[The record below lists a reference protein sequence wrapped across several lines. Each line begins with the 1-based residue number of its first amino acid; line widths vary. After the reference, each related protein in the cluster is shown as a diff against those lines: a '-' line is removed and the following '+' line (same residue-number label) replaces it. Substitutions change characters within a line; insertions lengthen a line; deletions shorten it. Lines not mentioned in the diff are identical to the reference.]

1 MPRALNS
8 AVPKP
13 FNTGRQTVADAYY
26 LQMFSGVIGNLYGIS
41 KFLIDIRNGRV
52 RGHADGK
59 PRQVR
64 ARSAFYACR
73 SRRAVAGTFRHCSV
87 CAVCRSSLGNFCLVH
102 SSSGSIA
109 GQCCLHGKECVG
121 ARFKTVLKLGLY
133 AVRASG
139 IFPFN
144 IAACAGE
151 SLNTRWECI
160 LNAYI

>member
-1 MPRALNS
+1 MASVSWIPS
-8 AVPKP
+8 AGKIL
-13 FNTGRQTVADAYY
+13 GRGMFDVHSVQIDA
-26 LQMFSGVIGNLYGIS
+26 GIVGDRHGIDNVI
-41 KFLIDIRNGRV
+41 FADIRNGRV

-73 SRRAVAGTFRHCSV
+73 SRRAVAGTAGHSV
-87 CAVCRSSLGNFCLVH
+87 VLAFCFGNLCCVH
-102 SSSGSIA
+102 SGSGSIT
-109 GQCCLHGKECVG
+109 GQCRLHGKECVG
-121 ARFKTVLKLGLY
+121 ARFKTVLKLSLY
-133 AVRASG
+133 AVRVSG

-144 IAACAGE
+144 IAVCAGE